1 MITEII
7 NKICDANSDSFSDA
21 EFAFRIFGCFRAEAV
36 EWRDT
41 TTFCTRIFYTLL
53 NKLKINIRLLSLF
66 TVLKSFL
73 FNSNI
78 NHFSDTLDE

>member
-36 EWRDT
+36 E
-41 TTFCTRIFYTLL
+41 
-53 NKLKINIRLLSLF
+53 
-66 TVLKSFL
+66 
-73 FNSNI
+73 
-78 NHFSDTLDE
+78 